1 MGKKIPM
8 WQTVII
14 IGITIALL
22 VYSIIFTEYSQLHI
36 PLIISAIA
44 AAAVA
49 VANGWRWSFLEQGVI
64 QSISRSMQSC
74 LILLTVGILTGV
86 WKAAGIIP
94 SMIYYG
100 LKIISP
106 EIFLVTACVLCTIVA
121 LAIGSSWSVA
131 GTVGVAMI
139 SIAVGLNIDPAI
151 AAGAVVSGSYFGDK
165 MSPLSD
171 TTNLAP
177 AIAGSNLFDH
187 IKHMIWT
194 VTPSM
199 LIALIL
205 YGILGLGKGSGE
217 VDLGS
222 ASILSDEIMA
232 EFHISP
238 ILLIAPI
245 LLVVIVALRVP
256 ALPGL
261 FGGVLIGLICMAVF
275 QHIPPNM
282 WFYTMHYGY
291 ETASTAVLSQNYTA
305 ADLLGGGGMNSM
317 LQTVNLILCAMTFAG
332 IMDCTGMLASLAE
345 SLLKVAKS
353 TGTLVT
359 VTIVSCFLVNLIASD
374 QYLAIILP
382 GRMYKEAFEDR
393 RLKAKNLSRCL
404 EDSGTITSALVP
416 WNTCGASMSK
426 FLGIG
431 TLHYAPYAFLNWLN
445 PLISIFYGFTGIS
458 MEKMTEAEYQ
468 NILEQRKMDAELAAK
483 LME

>member
-1 MGKKIPM
+1 
-8 WQTVII
+8 
-14 IGITIALL
+14 
-22 VYSIIFTEYSQLHI
+22 
-36 PLIISAIA
+36 
-44 AAAVA
+44 
-49 VANGWRWSFLEQGVI
+49 
-64 QSISRSMQSC
+64 
-74 LILLTVGILTGV
+74 
-86 WKAAGIIP
+86 
-94 SMIYYG
+94 
-100 LKIISP
+100 
-106 EIFLVTACVLCTIVA
+106 
-121 LAIGSSWSVA
+121 
-131 GTVGVAMI
+131 
-139 SIAVGLNIDPAI
+139 
-151 AAGAVVSGSYFGDK
+151 

-468 NILEQRKMDAELAAK
+468 SILEQRKMDAELAAK